1 MSKNKKILIGIFSIL
16 PLLLFVIYMVS
27 MVSFFIYFFNQTAV
41 HGKDPEDFIYAGFGN
56 MAGMI
61 VTMFLLGLLSLG
73 VMVYFIVHAINNQSL
88 NRDER
93 LVWILV
99 FIFVGMVTFPI
110 YWYMR
115 IWSTPEA
122 VNTTYS

>member
-16 PLLLFVIYMVS
+16 PLLLFVVYLVS
-27 MVSFFIYFFNQTAV
+27 MVSFLIHFFSQIAV
-41 HGKDPEDFIYAGFGN
+41 RGKEYDLFYAEFSN

-61 VTMFLLGLLSLG
+61 VTMVLLGLLSLG
-73 VMVYFIVHAINNQSL
+73 VMIYFLVHAINNQFLKS
-88 NRDER
+88 DER

-99 FIFVGMVTFPI
+99 FIFVGMVSFPI

-115 IWSTPEA
+115 IWRTPE
-122 VNTTYS
+122 VLNTT

>member
-27 MVSFFIYFFNQTAV
+27 MVSFFIYFFNETAV
-41 HGKDPEDFIYAGFGN
+41 QGKDPEDFFYAGFGN

-61 VTMFLLGLLSLG
+61 VTMVLLGLLSLA
-73 VMVYFIVHAINNQSL
+73 VMVYFLVHAINNQSL

-115 IWSTPEA
+115 IWQTPE
-122 VNTTYS
+122 VLNTT

>member
-27 MVSFFIYFFNQTAV
+27 MVSFFIFFFRETAV
-41 HGKDPEDFIYAGFGN
+41 HGKDPEDFFYTGFGN

-61 VTMFLLGLLSLG
+61 VTMVLLGLLSLG
-73 VMVYFIVHAINNQSL
+73 VMVYFLVHAINNQFLKS
-88 NRDER
+88 DER

-99 FIFVGMVTFPI
+99 FIFVGMVSFSI

-115 IWSTPEA
+115 IWRTPEML
-122 VNTTYS
+122 NTT

>member
-27 MVSFFIYFFNQTAV
+27 MVSFFIYFFREAAV
-41 HGKDPEDFIYAGFGN
+41 SGKDPDDLLYPGFAN

-61 VTMFLLGLLSLG
+61 VTMVLLGLLSLA
-73 VMVYFIVHAINNQSL
+73 VLVYFLIHSINNQAL

-115 IWSTPEA
+115 IWRTPE
-122 VNTTYS
+122 VLNTT

>member
-16 PLLLFVIYMVS
+16 PLLLFVVYLVS
-27 MVSFFIYFFNQTAV
+27 MVSFLIHFFSQIAV
-41 HGKDPEDFIYAGFGN
+41 RGKEYDLFYAEFSN

-61 VTMFLLGLLSLG
+61 VTMVLLGLLSLG
-73 VMVYFIVHAINNQSL
+73 VLIYFLVHAINNQFLKS
-88 NRDER
+88 DER

-99 FIFVGMVTFPI
+99 FIFVGMVSFPI

-115 IWSTPEA
+115 IWRTPE
-122 VNTTYS
+122 VLNTT

>member
-16 PLLLFVIYMVS
+16 PLLLFIVYMIS
-27 MVSFFIYFFNQTAV
+27 MITFFIHFFNETAV
-41 HGKDPEDFIYAGFGN
+41 HGKDPEDFFYAGFGN

-61 VTMFLLGLLSLG
+61 VTMVLLGLLSLA
-73 VMVYFIVHAINNQSL
+73 VMVYFIVHAINNQFL

-115 IWSTPEA
+115 IWRTPE
-122 VNTTYS
+122 VLNTT